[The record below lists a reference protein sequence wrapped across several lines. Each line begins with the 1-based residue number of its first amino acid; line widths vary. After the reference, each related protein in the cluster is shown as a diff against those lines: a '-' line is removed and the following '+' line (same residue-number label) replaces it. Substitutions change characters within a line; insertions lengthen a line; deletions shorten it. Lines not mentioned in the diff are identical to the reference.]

1 MVMHQLKVWFY
12 RWFASGVVE
21 REVSSTANQSSS
33 AQCFGV
39 LSWMLGLAWWKTVQY
54 YMPCR
59 YVVIDVCWHLHQICS
74 TLSSFRLGKLS
85 MWLCVWIETSC
96 RSKTMLWI
104 LLHELVGI
112 CSRNWRSLSK
122 YIDMCWYPE
131 LFCFSVDWCNRY
143 ACIVHVGLY
152 GSILYM
158 LDYMVLYWIM
168 FVWLQYI
175 HTYDMIISTYIN
187 AIYLFGLKH
196 YTQQLI
202 FEMFLPC
209 HGGYC
214 FLNPGTILAKRC
226 AKTAEP
232 PGFFP
237 TVWRVLWVLWVLV
250 CWCSD
255 TDTFKLLSLSSIFE
269 IR

>member
-85 MWLCVWIETSC
+85 MWLCVWLETSC

-168 FVWLQYI
+168 LVWLQYI

-196 YTQQLI
+196 YS
-202 FEMFLPC
+202 
-209 HGGYC
+209 
-214 FLNPGTILAKRC
+214 NN
-226 AKTAEP
+226 
-232 PGFFP
+232 
-237 TVWRVLWVLWVLV
+237 
-250 CWCSD
+250 
-255 TDTFKLLSLSSIFE
+255 
-269 IR
+269 